1 MSSNA
6 VPPPPPT
13 DNFTSEL
20 CLFLSSLST
29 TTGAQFD
36 SLTSQLVRLREALLE
51 EAVKERAD
59 SDSENETFEDEED
72 VTVEETLSDRSIEKT
87 MYSMEEETEVE
98 KKSLHV
104 QPSPSSSSNNNHKVM
119 LSLQKGSSYEL
130 NERLVKQALS
140 QFGKVVRLKLFQM
153 PIKGAWGFIG
163 WCSLIT
169 RTIMVCTIFVFLEFR
184 TANSAAEALN
194 QVLRAG
200 DCWLHTSLPVECLTQ
215 VEMNFIL

>member
-1 MSSNA
+1 MSSNV

-36 SLTSQLVRLREALLE
+36 SLTSQLVRLREVLLE

-72 VTVEETLSDRSIEKT
+72 VTVEETLSDRSIEKAT
-87 MYSMEEETEVE
+87 YSMEEETEVE

-104 QPSPSSSSNNNHKVM
+104 QDFNVQPSPSTLSSSSNNHKVM
-119 LSLQKGSSYEL
+119 LSLQKGSSYDL

-153 PIKGAWGFIG
+153 PIKGAWGMGIHR
-163 WCSLIT
+163 L
-169 RTIMVCTIFVFLEFR
+169 V
-184 TANSAAEALN
+184 
-194 QVLRAG
+194 
-200 DCWLHTSLPVECLTQ
+200 
-215 VEMNFIL
+215 